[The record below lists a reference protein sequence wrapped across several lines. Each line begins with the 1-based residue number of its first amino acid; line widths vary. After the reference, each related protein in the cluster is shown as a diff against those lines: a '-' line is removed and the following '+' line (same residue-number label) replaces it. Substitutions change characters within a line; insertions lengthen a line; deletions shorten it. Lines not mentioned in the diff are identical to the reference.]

1 VKGGKLIY
9 LLCGLLIIHGIV
21 CLVGAFSP
29 VYPPVFFFYAFFPGP
44 FIIKLIIVLLA
55 GAAQLAYGV
64 YLSLRQKRRIR
75 WYWPAI
81 ATVVMAGLLL
91 VFPAVQNPD
100 LFTGL
105 GWGNENRQSI
115 PTKAMPPISL
125 PITAEGAPDDV
136 VPTADGPE
144 YRANS
149 EVGIENGLVPIESK
163 EIVLAGNKY
172 SPQVTYRDYIATKA
186 GESGNNILRI
196 DTGGQAINK
205 LSLYTVAKPDEIAVT
220 EGMRWQRID
229 EAAVVLTIEVLPDVK
244 LGPYI
249 FKIGVKINGTDC
261 GAVPCTVNVIGNA
274 SEFPF
279 LGNHGITTTRVE
291 PEPGDNVTMSSA
303 LMVKLTLDDL
313 TAKSDVI
320 VIGKVVD
327 IFPSRSGTEP
337 LWSSYLQ
344 VFTDVI
350 IETERYLYGEPQ
362 SAYIAV
368 RVTGGRAGEI
378 VMWVEDEP
386 VFNLG
391 EEALLF
397 LTRVPQPNFS
407 PEGIVPDDYYRVTGA
422 MQGKLGYLDSQA
434 VNLGGESFTVS
445 EIEQKIGSIRHAE
458 GGN

>member
-1 VKGGKLIY
+1 
-9 LLCGLLIIHGIV
+9 
-21 CLVGAFSP
+21 
-29 VYPPVFFFYAFFPGP
+29 VYPPVLFFYAFFPGP

-55 GAAQLAYGV
+55 GAAQLTYGV
-64 YLSLRQKRRIR
+64 YLSLRQKQRIR
-75 WYWPAI
+75 WHWPAI
-81 ATVVMAGLLL
+81 VTVVLAGLLL

-105 GWGNENRQSI
+105 GWGSENRESI
-115 PTKAMPPISL
+115 PSKAMAPVSL
-125 PITAEGAPDDV
+125 PITAEGAPDDI

-149 EVGIENGLVPIESK
+149 EVGIESGLLPIESK
-163 EIVLAGNKY
+163 EVVLAGNKY
-172 SPQVTYRDYIATKA
+172 SPQVTYRDYIAAKA
-186 GESGNNILRI
+186 GESRNNILRI
-196 DTGGQAINK
+196 DTGGREINK
-205 LSLYTVAKPDEIAVT
+205 LSLYTAAKPDEIEVT

-229 EAAVVLTIEVLPDVK
+229 EAAVVLTIEVPADVEP
-244 LGPYI
+244 GPYV
-249 FKIGVKINGTDC
+249 FKIGVRINGTDC
-261 GAVPCTVNVIGNA
+261 GAVSCTVNVIGNV
-274 SEFPF
+274 SEFPYP
-279 LGNHGITTTRVE
+279 GDHGITTTRVE
-291 PEPGDNVTMSSA
+291 PQPGENVTTSSA

-313 TAKSDVI
+313 VAKSDAI

-327 IFPSRSGTEP
+327 IYPARSGVEP

-350 IETERYLYGEPQ
+350 IQTESYLYGKPQ

-391 EEALLF
+391 EEAVLF
-397 LTRVPQPNFS
+397 LSKTTQHNIP
-407 PEGIVPDDYYRVTGA
+407 PEGFESANYYTVTGA
-422 MQGKLGYLDSQA
+422 MQGKLGYRDDQA
-434 VNLGGESFTVS
+434 INLGGESFTVS
-445 EIEQKIGSIRHAE
+445 EIEREIISIRHAE

>member
-1 VKGGKLIY
+1 MIY
-9 LLCGLLIIHGIV
+9 FLCGLLIIHGIV
-21 CLVGAFSP
+21 CLIGAFIP

-55 GAAQLAYGV
+55 GAAQLACGV
-64 YLSLRQKRRIR
+64 YMSLRQKRQTR

-105 GWGNENRQSI
+105 GWGSENRQSI
-115 PTKAMPPISL
+115 PPKAMAPVSL
-125 PITAEGAPDDV
+125 PITAEGAPDDI

-149 EVGIENGLVPIESK
+149 EVGIESGLLPIESK
-163 EIVLAGNKY
+163 EIVLPGNKY
-172 SPQVTYRDYIATKA
+172 SPQVTYRDYIAAKA
-186 GESGNNILRI
+186 GESRNNILRV
-196 DTGGQAINK
+196 DTGGSEISR
-205 LSLYTVAKPDEIAVT
+205 LSLYTIDKPDEIEVT

-229 EAAVVLTIEVLPDVK
+229 EAAVVLTIEVPADFEP
-244 LGPYI
+244 GPYV
-249 FKIGVKINGTDC
+249 FKISVRINGTDC
-261 GAVPCTVNVIGNA
+261 GAVPCTVNVLGNV
-274 SEFPF
+274 SEFQY

-291 PEPGDNVTMSSA
+291 PEPGDNVTTSSA

-313 TAKSDVI
+313 VAKSDAI
-320 VIGKVVD
+320 VAGKVVD
-327 IFPSRSGTEP
+327 IHPARSGTEP

-350 IETERYLYGEPQ
+350 IQTESYLYGEPQ

-368 RVTGGRAGEI
+368 RVTGGRVGEM

-391 EEALLF
+391 EEAVIF
-397 LTRVPQPNFS
+397 LTRVPQPNFL
-407 PEGIVPDDYYRVTGA
+407 PEGIVSG
-422 MQGKLGYLDSQA
+422 
-434 VNLGGESFTVS
+434 
-445 EIEQKIGSIRHAE
+445 
-458 GGN
+458 

>member
-1 VKGGKLIY
+1 MIY
-9 LLCGLLIIHGIV
+9 FICGLLIIHGIV
-21 CLVGAFSP
+21 CLIGAFIP

-64 YLSLRQKRRIR
+64 YLSLKQKQRIR

-81 ATVVMAGLLL
+81 ATVVMTGLLL
-91 VFPAVQNPD
+91 VFPTVQNPD

-163 EIVLAGNKY
+163 EFVLAGNKY
-172 SPQVTYRDYIATKA
+172 SPRVTYRDYIATKA
-186 GESGNNILRI
+186 GESGNNIICI
-196 DTGGQAINK
+196 DTGGREISK
-205 LSLYTVAKPDEIAVT
+205 LSLYTIDKPDEIEVI

-261 GAVPCTVNVIGNA
+261 GDVPCTVNVIGNA

-279 LGNHGITTTRVE
+279 LGNHGITITRVE
-291 PEPGDNVTMSSA
+291 PEPGDNVTTSSA
-303 LMVKLTLDDL
+303 LMVRLTLDDL
-313 TAKSDVI
+313 IKKSDAI

-327 IFPSRSGTEP
+327 IFPARSGTEP

-344 VFTDVI
+344 VLTDVI
-350 IETERYLYGEPQ
+350 IQPESYAYGEPQ

-397 LTRVPQPNFS
+397 LTRVPQPNS
-407 PEGIVPDDYYRVTGA
+407 PPEGIVSDDYYRVTGA
-422 MQGKLGYLDSQA
+422 MQGKLGYRDGQ
-434 VNLGGESFTVS
+434 VITPEGNTITIS
-445 EIEQKIGSIRHAE
+445 ELEEKIDEVHGY
-458 GGN
+458 

>member
-1 VKGGKLIY
+1 MIY
-9 LLCGLLIIHGIV
+9 FLCGLLIIHGIV
-21 CLVGAFSP
+21 CLVGAFIP

-55 GAAQLAYGV
+55 GAAQLACGV
-64 YLSLRQKRRIR
+64 YLSLIQKQKIR

-100 LFTGL
+100 LFNGL
-105 GWGNENRQSI
+105 GWGGESRQSI
-115 PTKAMPPISL
+115 PPKAISISL
-125 PITAEGAPDDV
+125 PIPAEGAPDDII
-136 VPTADGPE
+136 PTADGPE

-149 EVGIENGLVPIESK
+149 EVGIESGLLPIESK
-163 EIVLAGNKY
+163 EIVLPGNKY
-172 SPQVTYRDYIATKA
+172 SPQVTYRDYIAAKA
-186 GESGNNILRI
+186 GESRNNILRI
-196 DTGGQAINK
+196 DTGGTEISK
-205 LSLYTVAKPDEIAVT
+205 LSLYTVDKPDEIEVT

-229 EAAVVLTIEVLPDVK
+229 EAAVVLAIEVPADVAP
-244 LGPYI
+244 GPYV
-249 FKIGVKINGTDC
+249 FKISVRINGTDC
-261 GAVPCTVNVIGNA
+261 GAVPCTVNVIGSA

-291 PEPGDNVTMSSA
+291 PEPGENVTTSSA
-303 LMVKLTLDDL
+303 LMVKLTLEDL
-313 TAKSDVI
+313 IEKSDAI

-327 IFPSRSGTEP
+327 ILPARSGTEP
-337 LWSSYLQ
+337 LWSSYLR

-350 IETERYLYGEPQ
+350 IETERYLYGEPP

-368 RVTGGRAGEI
+368 RVTGGRVGEM

-391 EEALLF
+391 EEAVLF
-397 LTRVPQPNFS
+397 LTRVPQPNS
-407 PEGIVPDDYYRVTGA
+407 PPEGIVSEDYYRVTGA
-422 MQGKLGYLDSQA
+422 MQGKLGYRDGQA

-445 EIEQKIGSIRHAE
+445 ELEQKTAE
-458 GGN
+458 VYGN